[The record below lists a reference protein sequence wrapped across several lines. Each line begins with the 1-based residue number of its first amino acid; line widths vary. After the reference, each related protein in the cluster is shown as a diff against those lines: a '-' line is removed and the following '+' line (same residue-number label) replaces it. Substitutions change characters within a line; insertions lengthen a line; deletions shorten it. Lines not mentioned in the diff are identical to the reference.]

1 MQVVFFVEKENLSK
15 VKDITKEDP
24 IGRQSITFRDN
35 VSLGVEKE
43 GNYLLIDGAEEACK
57 EAQDKLKELAEEL
70 EGEEK
75 EKVIQKMKE
84 MEESAMEGFG
94 GIFG

>member
-1 MQVVFFVEKENLSK
+1 MKVVFFIEKENTNK
-15 VKDITKEDP
+15 IKDIVNQDP

-35 VSLGVEKE
+35 IALGLEKE

-57 EAQDKLKELAEEL
+57 EAQEKLKDLAEEL

-75 EKVIQKMKE
+75 EEVITKMKE
-84 MEESAMEGFG
+84 LEESAMSGFG

>member
-1 MQVVFFVEKENLSK
+1 MKVVFFIEKENTNK
-15 VKDITKEDP
+15 VKDIVNQDP

-35 VSLGVEKE
+35 IALGLDKE

-57 EAQDKLKELAEEL
+57 EAQEKLKDLAEEL
-70 EGEEK
+70 KGEEK
-75 EKVIQKMKE
+75 EEVITKMKE
-84 MEESAMEGFG
+84 LEESAMEGFG

>member
-1 MQVVFFVEKENLSK
+1 VKVVFFIEKENTNK
-15 VKDITKEDP
+15 VKDIVNQDP

-35 VSLGVEKE
+35 IALGLDKE

-57 EAQDKLKELAEEL
+57 EAQEKLKDLAEEL
-70 EGEEK
+70 KGEEK
-75 EKVIQKMKE
+75 EEVITKMKE
-84 MEESAMEGFG
+84 LEESAMEGFG